1 MLTPV
6 TTVQLFR
13 LQIPHGNIACS
24 HPPCRACCLERRRT
38 VKLAPESH
46 CVFFE
51 LLLERFGN
59 AVQRSALDEG
69 RMHGHRTFAV
79 ITFNLED
86 RLCAG
91 TVKSAWLSSSPS
103 GPCE

>member
-1 MLTPV
+1 
-6 TTVQLFR
+6 
-13 LQIPHGNIACS
+13 
-24 HPPCRACCLERRRT
+24 
-38 VKLAPESH
+38 
-46 CVFFE
+46 
-51 LLLERFGN
+51 LERFGN